1 MFAKSFINDMFKV
14 CKLYGPD
21 AVLFMAY
28 NDEARIPLGLAAAN
42 LQVVMLM
49 HVECRVKLFVHDF
62 VIGPQYKL
70 IPSIYGICKITKTG
84 DVSYSGDTF
93 IRISSGKN
101 DTSNIYTHAFN
112 VQDIFQ
118 SKLVKRLLL
127 LKLLMEMNGA

>member
-28 NDEARIPLGLAAAN
+28 NDEARIPLGLAAVN

-70 IPSIYGICKITKTG
+70 IPSIYGI
-84 DVSYSGDTF
+84 
-93 IRISSGKN
+93 
-101 DTSNIYTHAFN
+101 
-112 VQDIFQ
+112 
-118 SKLVKRLLL
+118 
-127 LKLLMEMNGA
+127 

>member
-1 MFAKSFINDMFKV
+1 MTRPEFLVAT
-14 CKLYGPD
+14 
-21 AVLFMAY
+21 
-28 NDEARIPLGLAAAN
+28 N
-42 LQVVMLM
+42 LQELLLM
-49 HVECRVKLFVHDF
+49 HMEYQVKLLNHYF
-62 VIGPQYKL
+62 VIGPQRKL
-70 IPSIYGICKITKTG
+70 TPPVYGTYKITNTV

-118 SKLVKRLLL
+118 SKLVKCLLL

>member
-14 CKLYGPD
+14 CKLHGPD

-49 HVECRVKLFVHDF
+49 HVECRVKLFIHDF

-118 SKLVKRLLL
+118 SKLVKCLLL